1 MVKIM
6 QVLKVKKLHKN
17 AQLPKFGT
25 DGAAGMDFYIPRPE
39 TFIPNETRLVPLGIA
54 VEVPKGHMLIVAPR
68 SSTGIK
74 TPLRMTNSIGVI
86 DSDYRGEINAVFEN
100 TSNEAYIAHE
110 GDRLVQ
116 GILVEVPKVLIQ
128 EVEELTETK
137 RGVGGFGSTGA

>member
-1 MVKIM
+1 M
-6 QVLKVKKLHKN
+6 QVLKIKLLHKN

-25 DGAAGMDFYIPRPE
+25 DGSAGMDFYLPRPE

-68 SSTGIK
+68 SSIGIK

>member
-1 MVKIM
+1 M
-6 QVLKVKKLHKN
+6 QVLKIKLLHKN

-25 DGAAGMDFYIPRPE
+25 DGSAGMDFYLPRPE

-86 DSDYRGEINAVFEN
+86 DSDYRGEINAVFDN

-137 RGVGGFGSTGA
+137 RGSGGFGSTGA

>member
-1 MVKIM
+1 M
-6 QVLKVKKLHKN
+6 QVIKVKKVNHKV
-17 AQLPKFGT
+17 QLPTFGT
-25 DGAAGMDFYIPRPE
+25 DGAAGMDFYLPRPE

-100 TSNEAYIAHE
+100 TSNEEYIAHE

-137 RGVGGFGSTGA
+137 RGSGGFGSTGA

>member
-6 QVLKVKKLHKN
+6 QVLKIKLLHKN

-25 DGAAGMDFYIPRPE
+25 DGSAGMDFYLPRPE

-86 DSDYRGEINAVFEN
+86 DSDYRGEINAVFDN

>member
-1 MVKIM
+1 M

>member
-1 MVKIM
+1 M
-6 QVLKVKKLHKN
+6 QVIKVKKVNHKV
-17 AQLPKFGT
+17 QLPTFGT
-25 DGAAGMDFYIPRPE
+25 DGAAGMDFYLPRPE
-39 TFIPNETRLVPLGIA
+39 TFIPNEIKKVPLGVAI
-54 VEVPKGHMLIVAPR
+54 EVPKGHMLILAPR

>member
-1 MVKIM
+1 M

-25 DGAAGMDFYIPRPE
+25 DGAAGMDFYLHRPE

>member
-1 MVKIM
+1 M
-6 QVLKVKKLHKN
+6 QVIKVKKVNHKV
-17 AQLPKFGT
+17 QLPTFGT
-25 DGAAGMDFYIPRPE
+25 DGAAGMDFYLPRPE
-39 TFIPNETRLVPLGIA
+39 TFMPYEKRLVPLGIA
-54 VEVPKGHMLIVAPR
+54 VEVPKGHMLIIAPR
-68 SSTGIK
+68 SSTGTK

-86 DSDYRGEINAVFEN
+86 DSDYRGEIHAAFCNV
-100 TSNEAYIAHE
+100 SDSAYIAHE

>member
-1 MVKIM
+1 M

-25 DGAAGMDFYIPRPE
+25 DGAAGMDFYLPRPE
-39 TFIPNETRLVPLGIA
+39 TFIPHETRLVPLGVA

-116 GILVEVPKVLIQ
+116 GILIEVPKVLIQ

>member
-1 MVKIM
+1 M
-6 QVLKVKKLHKN
+6 QVLKIKLLHKN

-25 DGAAGMDFYIPRPE
+25 DGSAGMDFYLPRPE

-100 TSNEAYIAHE
+100 TSNEVYIAHE